1 MSIVLDTLY
10 AFPGYRIT
18 EQIYSGSKTLVYRG
32 IREQDQKLVVIKL
45 MRNEYPTFGEIAQ
58 FRNQYII
65 TKNLDLPG
73 IVKPYSLENY
83 RNSYIL
89 VMEDFGGICLQQWRV
104 EDKDK
109 KENIISLN
117 EFFDIA
123 IKVASILEGLH
134 RDRIIHKDI
143 KPANILI
150 NPTSGEIKII
160 DFSIATLLPR
170 EIQFLT
176 NPNVLEGT
184 LAYISP
190 EQTGRMNRGI
200 DYRTDFYSLGV
211 TFFELLTGQLPFTS
225 KDPMELVYSHI
236 AKQPLKASRI
246 NFNIAPILSDII
258 SKLMAKNAED
268 RYQSALGLKHDLQ
281 VCQKQWQETGNITA
295 FKLGN
300 RDISDRFVIPE
311 KLYGRQNEV
320 QTLLVAFERVAK
332 PFESHARYYP
342 AGSQSAHPHI
352 EKEYRSAELT
362 PHALSQETPPTK
374 WLPNAVSPLIQRGL
388 PGVEMVLVAGF
399 SGIGKTVVVNEVHK
413 PIVRQRSYFIKGK
426 FEQFQRDIPLSG
438 LVQAFRD
445 LIGQLLSETD
455 AQIQQWKAKI
465 LQELGTQTQVIIDV
479 IPELE
484 QIIGKQPPVTELS
497 GSAAQNRFNFLFQK
511 FIQIF
516 TTKEHPL
523 VIFLDDLQWADTA
536 SLRLIQLLMCESS
549 LSNISEEIEQISEIK
564 RGLLLIGSYRDNEVS
579 KAHPL
584 YLTLQQIEEA
594 GANISTIT
602 LSPLSQ
608 VDLNHLIADTLHCP
622 ELVAVPLTQMVFA
635 KTQGNPFFSIQFLKS
650 LHEEGLIRL
659 NFDVGYWQYDISQIQ
674 ELALTD
680 DIVEFIAIQ
689 IEKLPKNTQKV
700 LQLAAC
706 IGNQFDL
713 KTLAIVHEKSVI
725 DTASD
730 LWQALLDGL
739 ILPQTEIFNIF
750 PADDTNQEL
759 IVRGI
764 GSTQFASVNLQIPK
778 YKFVHDRVQQAAYS
792 LIPEEQKKPIHLKI
806 GLLLL
811 NNIPVAEQEERIF
824 ELVNQFNI
832 AVEFIC
838 HQTKRDQLAQ
848 MNLIAG
854 RKALASTAYPA
865 AVKYLTTGIQLLAD
879 DSWETNYELILA
891 LYETAAEAAY
901 LDGDFEQTEQLAE
914 VVLARGKT
922 LIDKV
927 KVYEVKIKA
936 YGAQN
941 QALKGINTALAFLK
955 LLGVEFPEHPS
966 QSDVQLVM
974 AEIASNLAGRRIED
988 LIDLPEMTEA
998 QMLAVMNILSSTHAL
1013 TYQATPELFAL
1024 FLIKQIDLS
1033 LQYGNAPLSAFAY
1046 VNYGVILCG
1055 LVGDIE
1061 SGYQFGKLAV
1071 NLLSRLQ
1078 IKEISAKIL
1087 SSFNPIVRPW
1097 KEHAKEILK
1106 PLLQA
1111 YFLGTETG
1119 DLEFA
1124 AYSLHAYS
1132 YCSYFIG
1139 RELSGLEQE
1148 IANYNNA
1155 TRQMKQEIVF
1165 KWNTIYWQSVL
1176 NLLGRAEKSSYLIG
1190 EVYNEEKMLPLHWE
1204 TKDRLGLLYLYVSK
1218 LHLCYLFQEFHQAV
1232 ENATQAKGYLDI
1244 AIGHL
1249 VVPILYFYDSLA
1261 GLAIYCDV
1269 SISEQKCILDRVQA
1283 NQEKMKVWAHHAPM
1297 NYLHK
1302 YCLVEAERYRIGCQ
1316 YLDAIELYDRAI
1328 TLAKEHEYVNEEAL
1342 AQELTAK
1349 FYLEWGKHKIAQ
1361 SYLTDAYYSYV
1372 RWGAVAKVEDLVKR
1386 YPLLLAPV
1394 FQQEKLKLNIH
1405 SSQESTSRN
1414 NISLSSLSNQ
1424 QTMIG
1429 SKTSI
1434 SDSLDLAAFI
1444 KASQALSEEIELERL
1459 LSTLMEVAI
1468 ENAGA
1473 SKCALI
1479 LSEDDSLP
1487 LTVMAVCSSS
1497 TFEHPYTEFPSI
1509 SLESSYDVPITLI
1522 NYVKRSR
1529 EILVIDDAMA
1539 VSFLTTDSYIICE
1552 EPKSLLSIP
1561 ILNQGKLIGI
1571 LYLENNLTTGAF
1583 TRHRI
1588 EVLKLLTTQAAISLK
1603 NAILYKNLVQAKES
1617 LEKYNHTLEQKV
1629 NERTQELNDKNERL
1643 QQAIQELK
1651 RTQIQLIQSEK
1662 MSSLG
1667 QMVAGIAHEINN
1679 PINFIHGNI
1688 AHTSEY
1694 VQYLLDL
1701 IAVYQREYPGYSPA
1715 IEEKLEEIDIEFLA
1729 EDLPKILDSMK
1740 IGSSRIRTIVLGL
1753 RNFSRLDEYEMKP
1766 VDIHEGID
1774 NTLMILQHR
1783 IKRKSLDT
1791 KQGMAINFSEVKII
1805 KEYGNIPEVTCYAG
1819 QLNQV
1824 FMNILSNALDALEE
1838 SFFISHQLFVNNPQ
1852 KNSNRD
1858 LQPSEGQE
1866 KIKNYQGEIRISTQL
1881 TDSNTVMIRIADNGS
1896 GMTEAVQQKIFDP
1909 FFTTK
1914 SVGSGTGLGLSISY
1928 QIIVDKH
1935 KGSLTCNSILKE
1947 GTEFL
1952 IEIPMQQSSI

>member
-1 MSIVLDTLY
+1 MSILLDTLY

-32 IREQDQKLVVIKL
+32 IREQDQKSVVLKL
-45 MRNEYPTFGEIAQ
+45 MRNEYPTFAEIAQ

-65 TKNLDLPG
+65 TKNIDIPG
-73 IVKPYSLENY
+73 IVKPYSLDNY

-89 VMEDFGGICLQQWRV
+89 VMEDFGGISLQKWRLD
-104 EDKDK
+104 DKDK
-109 KENIISLN
+109 KENKIYLD

-123 IKVASILEGLH
+123 IKIASILEELH

-150 NPTSGEIKII
+150 NPTTGEIKII

-170 EIQFLT
+170 ESQFLI

-200 DYRTDFYSLGV
+200 DYRTDFYSLGA

-246 NFNIAPILSDII
+246 NSNIPAILSDII
-258 SKLMAKNAED
+258 SRLMAKNAEE
-268 RYQSALGLKHDLQ
+268 RYQSGLGLKHDLE
-281 VCQKQWQETGNITA
+281 VCQKQWQETGNIA
-295 FKLGN
+295 PFGLGN

-320 QTLLVAFERVAK
+320 ETLLAAFERVAN
-332 PFESHARYYP
+332 PLESRSRCYP
-342 AGSQSAHPHI
+342 TDSALAQSPI
-352 EKEYRSAELT
+352 EKEYKSAELL
-362 PHALSQETPPTK
+362 ALSQETSSTQ
-374 WLPNAVSPLIQRGL
+374 WLPKPLPPLTHR
-388 PGVEMVLVAGF
+388 GVEMILVAGF
-399 SGIGKTVVVNEVHK
+399 SGIGKTAVVNEVHK
-413 PIVRQRSYFIKGK
+413 PILRQRSYFIKGK
-426 FEQFQRDIPLSG
+426 FDQFQRDIPLSG

-465 LQELGTQTQVIIDV
+465 LRELGTQIQVIIDV

-484 QIIGKQPPVTELS
+484 QIIGKQLPVTELS
-497 GSAAQNRFNFLFQK
+497 GSAAQNRFNLLFQK

-536 SLRLIQLLMCESS
+536 SLKLIQLLMCENT
-549 LSNISEEIEQISEIK
+549 LSNISEETEKITEIK

-584 YLTLQQIEEA
+584 YLTLQEIEQA
-594 GANISTIT
+594 GASISTIT
-602 LSPLSQ
+602 LAPLNQ
-608 VDLNHLIADTLHCP
+608 GDLNHLIADTLHCP
-622 ELVAVPLTQMVFA
+622 ELVAVSLTQMVFA
-635 KTQGNPFFSIQFLKS
+635 KTKGNPFFSIQFLKS
-650 LHEEGLIRL
+650 LYEEGLIAL
-659 NFDVGYWQYDISQIQ
+659 NFDLGYWQYDICKIK

-680 DIVEFIAIQ
+680 DVVEFIAIQ
-689 IEKLPKNTQKV
+689 IEKLPINTQKV
-700 LQLAAC
+700 LKLAAC
-706 IGNQFDL
+706 VGNQFDL
-713 KTLAIVHEKSVI
+713 KSLAIVHEKSVV

-739 ILPQTEIFNIF
+739 ILPHTENYNIC
-750 PADDTNQEL
+750 PVDNNKEL
-759 IVRGI
+759 II
-764 GSTQFASVNLQIPK
+764 AAIESTQFASLNLQIPK

-811 NNIPVAEQEERIF
+811 SNIPVAEQEEKIF
-824 ELVNQFNI
+824 ELVNQLNI
-832 AVEFIC
+832 AVEFIS
-838 HQTKRDQLAQ
+838 HQAKRNELAQ

-865 AVKYLTTGIQLLAD
+865 AVKYLTIGIQLLAA
-879 DSWETNYELILA
+879 DSWETKHHLTLA
-891 LYETAAEAAY
+891 LYESATEAAY
-901 LDGDFEQTEQLAE
+901 LAGNFEQMEQLAE
-914 VVLARGKT
+914 VVLVRKP
-922 LIDKV
+922 LLEKI
-927 KVYEVKIKA
+927 KVYQIKIQA

-941 QALKGINTALAFLK
+941 QALEAVNTALRFLK

-966 QSDVQLVM
+966 ESDIQLAM
-974 AEIASNLAGRRIED
+974 AELASNLNSRHIQE
-988 LIDLPEMTEA
+988 LINLPEMIDA
-998 QMLAVMNILSSTHAL
+998 QQIAVMRILSTIIAISYL
-1013 TYQATPELFAL
+1013 VTPQLFPL
-1024 FLIKQIDLS
+1024 IFLKQINLS
-1033 LQYGNAPLSAFAY
+1033 VKYGNTSLSASAY
-1046 VNYGVILCG
+1046 VNYGLVLTG
-1055 LVGDIE
+1055 VVGDIE
-1061 SGYQFGKLAV
+1061 SAYQFGKLGITLVDKLNA
-1071 NLLSRLQ
+1071 
-1078 IKEISAKIL
+1078 KEVKAKIIL
-1087 SSFNPIVRPW
+1087 AFNTTIRHW
-1097 KEHAKEILK
+1097 KEHTRQILK
-1106 PLLQA
+1106 PLLDGYA
-1111 YFLGTETG
+1111 IGIETG
-1119 DLEFA
+1119 DLEYA
-1124 AYSLHAYS
+1124 AYCLNAYS
-1132 YCSYFIG
+1132 YSAYFVG
-1139 RELSGLEQE
+1139 RELTELERE
-1148 IANYNNA
+1148 MATYSNAIA
-1155 TRQMKQEIVF
+1155 QIKQKIVF
-1165 KWNTIYWQSVL
+1165 NWISIHRQSVL
-1176 NLLGRAEKSSYLIG
+1176 NLLGNVANPCYLIG
-1190 EVYNEEKMLPLHWE
+1190 EAYNEEKMLPL
-1204 TKDRLGLLYLYVSK
+1204 YLEANDVMGIFYFYVSK
-1218 LHLCYLFQEFHQAV
+1218 VHLCYLFEKYHLAL
-1232 ENATQAKGYLDI
+1232 ENSTLAEKYLD
-1244 AIGHL
+1244 GGRGQL
-1249 VVPILYFYDSLA
+1249 VTPLLHFYDSLTR
-1261 GLAIYCDV
+1261 LALYANASV
-1269 SISEQKCILDRVQA
+1269 LEQNSIMDKVQV
-1283 NQEKMKVWAHHAPM
+1283 NQEKMHQWTHHAPM

-1302 YCLVEAERYRIGCQ
+1302 YYLVEAERCRIGGK
-1316 YLDAIELYDRAI
+1316 YLEAIEFYDRAI
-1328 TLAKEHEYVNEEAL
+1328 SLAKEHEYLHEEAL

-1361 SYLTDAYYSYV
+1361 SYFTDAYYSYV
-1372 RWGAVAKVEDLVKR
+1372 RWGALAKVDDLVKR

-1405 SSQESTSRN
+1405 SSQESTSFN
-1414 NISLSSLSNQ
+1414 NTSLSTLSNQ
-1424 QTMIG
+1424 QTAIG

-1434 SDSLDLAAFI
+1434 SDSLDLATFI
-1444 KASQALSEEIELERL
+1444 KASQALSGEIELERL

-1479 LSEDDSLP
+1479 LSEDDSLA
-1487 LTVMAVCSSS
+1487 LTITAVCSSS
-1497 TFEHPYTEFPSI
+1497 NFEHSYTEFPSI

-1539 VSFLTTDSYIICE
+1539 VSFLAADSYIICE

-1561 ILNQGKLIGI
+1561 IINQGKLIGI
-1571 LYLENNLTTGAF
+1571 IYLENNLTTGAF
-1583 TRHRI
+1583 TRDRV

-1603 NAILYKNLVQAKES
+1603 NAILYKNLAQAKES

-1629 NERTQELNDKNERL
+1629 QERTQELNHKNERL

-1667 QMVAGIAHEINN
+1667 QMIAGIAHEINN

-1688 AHTSEY
+1688 AHASDY
-1694 VQYLLDL
+1694 VQNLLEL
-1701 IAVYQREYPGYSPA
+1701 IAVYQQEYPDSSP
-1715 IEEKLEEIDIEFLA
+1715 IVEDKSEEIDIDFLA

-1740 IGSSRIRTIVLGL
+1740 VGSSRIRNIVLGL

-1766 VDIHEGID
+1766 VDIHEGMD

-1783 IKRKSLDT
+1783 LKDKNDYPEIL
-1791 KQGMAINFSEVKII
+1791 VI
-1805 KEYGNIPEVTCYAG
+1805 KEYGNLPEVTCYAG

-1824 FMNILSNALDALEE
+1824 FMNILSNAIDALEE
-1838 SFFISHQLFVNNPQ
+1838 SYVNEQHRNFSGSLGASEVQ
-1852 KNSNRD
+1852 EQVKNHHA
-1858 LQPSEGQE
+1858 
-1866 KIKNYQGEIRISTQL
+1866 KIRISTQL
-1881 TDSNTVMIRIADNGS
+1881 TDSNSVVIRIADNGY
-1896 GMTEAVQQKIFDP
+1896 GMAESVRQKIFDP

-1935 KGSLTCNSILKE
+1935 KGSLTCNSALGE
-1947 GTEFL
+1947 GTEFV
-1952 IEIPMQQSSI
+1952 IEIPMQ

>member
-1 MSIVLDTLY
+1 MSILLDTLY

-32 IREQDQKLVVIKL
+32 IREQDQKSVVLKL
-45 MRNEYPTFGEIAQ
+45 MRNEYPTFAEIAQ

-65 TKNLDLPG
+65 TKNIDIPG
-73 IVKPYSLENY
+73 IVKPYSLDNY

-89 VMEDFGGICLQQWRV
+89 VMEDFGGISLQKWRLD
-104 EDKDK
+104 DKDK
-109 KENIISLN
+109 KENKIYLD

-123 IKVASILEGLH
+123 IKIASILEELH

-150 NPTSGEIKII
+150 NPTTGEIKII

-170 EIQFLT
+170 ESQFLI

-200 DYRTDFYSLGV
+200 DYRTDFYSLGA

-246 NFNIAPILSDII
+246 NSNIPAILSDII
-258 SKLMAKNAED
+258 SRLMAKNAEE
-268 RYQSALGLKHDLQ
+268 RYQSGLGLKHDLE
-281 VCQKQWQETGNITA
+281 VCQKQWQETGNIA
-295 FKLGN
+295 PFGLGN

-320 QTLLVAFERVAK
+320 ETLLAAFERVAN
-332 PFESHARYYP
+332 PLESRSRCYP
-342 AGSQSAHPHI
+342 TDSALAQSPI
-352 EKEYRSAELT
+352 EKEYKSAELL
-362 PHALSQETPPTK
+362 ALSQETSSTQ
-374 WLPNAVSPLIQRGL
+374 WLPKPLPPLTHR
-388 PGVEMVLVAGF
+388 GVEMILVAGF
-399 SGIGKTVVVNEVHK
+399 SGIGKTAVVNEVHK
-413 PIVRQRSYFIKGK
+413 PILRQRSYFIKGK
-426 FEQFQRDIPLSG
+426 FDQFQRDIPLSG

-465 LQELGTQTQVIIDV
+465 LRELGTQIQVIIDV

-484 QIIGKQPPVTELS
+484 QIIGKQLPVTELS
-497 GSAAQNRFNFLFQK
+497 GSAAQNRFNLLFQK

-536 SLRLIQLLMCESS
+536 SLKLIQLLMCENT
-549 LSNISEEIEQISEIK
+549 LSNISEETEKITEIK

-584 YLTLQQIEEA
+584 YLTLQEIEQA
-594 GANISTIT
+594 GASISTIT
-602 LSPLSQ
+602 LAPLNQ
-608 VDLNHLIADTLHCP
+608 GDLNHLIADTLHCP
-622 ELVAVPLTQMVFA
+622 ELVAVSLTQMVFA
-635 KTQGNPFFSIQFLKS
+635 KTKGNPFFSIQFLKS
-650 LHEEGLIRL
+650 LYEEGLIAL
-659 NFDVGYWQYDISQIQ
+659 NFDLGYWQYDICKIK

-680 DIVEFIAIQ
+680 DVVEFIAIQ
-689 IEKLPKNTQKV
+689 IEKLPINTQKV
-700 LQLAAC
+700 LKLAAC
-706 IGNQFDL
+706 VGNQFDL
-713 KTLAIVHEKSVI
+713 KSLAIVHEKSVV

-739 ILPQTEIFNIF
+739 ILPHTENYNIC
-750 PADDTNQEL
+750 PVDNKNKEL
-759 IVRGI
+759 II
-764 GSTQFASVNLQIPK
+764 AAIESTQFASLNLQIPK

-811 NNIPVAEQEERIF
+811 SNIPVAEQEEKIF
-824 ELVNQFNI
+824 ELVNQLNI
-832 AVEFIC
+832 AVEFIS
-838 HQTKRDQLAQ
+838 HQAKRNELAQ

-865 AVKYLTTGIQLLAD
+865 AVKYLTIGIQLLAA
-879 DSWETNYELILA
+879 DSWETKHHLTLA
-891 LYETAAEAAY
+891 LYESATEAAY
-901 LDGDFEQTEQLAE
+901 LAGNFEQMEQLAE
-914 VVLARGKT
+914 VVLVRKP
-922 LIDKV
+922 LLEKI
-927 KVYEVKIKA
+927 KVYQIKIQA

-941 QALKGINTALAFLK
+941 QALEAVNTALRFLK

-966 QSDVQLVM
+966 ESDIQLAM
-974 AEIASNLAGRRIED
+974 AELASNLNSRHIQE
-988 LIDLPEMTEA
+988 LINLPEMIDA
-998 QMLAVMNILSSTHAL
+998 QQIAVMRILSTIIAISYL
-1013 TYQATPELFAL
+1013 VTPQLFPL
-1024 FLIKQIDLS
+1024 IFLKQINIS
-1033 LQYGNAPLSAFAY
+1033 VKYGNTSLSASAY
-1046 VNYGVILCG
+1046 VNYGLVLTG
-1055 LVGDIE
+1055 VVGDIE
-1061 SGYQFGKLAV
+1061 SAYQFGKLGITLVDKLNA
-1071 NLLSRLQ
+1071 
-1078 IKEISAKIL
+1078 KEVKAKIIL
-1087 SSFNPIVRPW
+1087 AFNTTIRHW
-1097 KEHAKEILK
+1097 KEHTRQILK
-1106 PLLQA
+1106 PLLEG
-1111 YFLGTETG
+1111 YSIGIETG
-1119 DLEFA
+1119 DLEYA
-1124 AYSLHAYS
+1124 AYCLNAYS
-1132 YCSYFIG
+1132 YSAYFVG
-1139 RELSGLEQE
+1139 RELTELERE
-1148 IANYNNA
+1148 MATYSNAIA
-1155 TRQMKQEIVF
+1155 QIKQKIVF
-1165 KWNTIYWQSVL
+1165 NWISIHRQSIL
-1176 NLLGRAEKSSYLIG
+1176 NLLGNVGNPCYLIG
-1190 EVYNEEKMLPLHWE
+1190 EAYNEEKMLPL
-1204 TKDRLGLLYLYVSK
+1204 YLEANDVMGIFYFYVSK
-1218 LHLCYLFQEFHQAV
+1218 VHLCYLFERYHLALD
-1232 ENATQAKGYLDI
+1232 NATLAGKYLD
-1244 AIGHL
+1244 GGRGQL
-1249 VVPILYFYDSLA
+1249 VTPLLHFYDSLTR
-1261 GLAIYCDV
+1261 LALYANASV
-1269 SISEQKCILDRVQA
+1269 LEQNSIMDKVQV
-1283 NQEKMKVWAHHAPM
+1283 NQEKMHQWTHHAPM

-1302 YCLVEAERYRIGCQ
+1302 YYLVEAERCRVGGK
-1316 YLDAIELYDRAI
+1316 YLEAIEFYDRAI
-1328 TLAKEHEYVNEEAL
+1328 SLAKEHEYLHEEAL

-1361 SYLTDAYYSYV
+1361 SYFTDAYYSYV
-1372 RWGAVAKVEDLVKR
+1372 RWGALAKVDDLVKR

-1405 SSQESTSRN
+1405 SSQESTSFN
-1414 NISLSSLSNQ
+1414 NTSLSTLSNQ
-1424 QTMIG
+1424 QTAIG

-1434 SDSLDLAAFI
+1434 SDSLDLATFI
-1444 KASQALSEEIELERL
+1444 KASQALSGEIELERL

-1479 LSEDDSLP
+1479 LSEDDSLA
-1487 LTVMAVCSSS
+1487 LTITAVCSSS
-1497 TFEHPYTEFPSI
+1497 NFEHSYTEFPSI

-1539 VSFLTTDSYIICE
+1539 VSFLAADSYIICE
-1552 EPKSLLSIP
+1552 QPKSLLSIP
-1561 ILNQGKLIGI
+1561 IINQGKLIGI
-1571 LYLENNLTTGAF
+1571 IYLENNLTTGAF
-1583 TRHRI
+1583 TRDRV

-1603 NAILYKNLVQAKES
+1603 NAILYKNLAQAKEI

-1629 NERTQELNDKNERL
+1629 QERTQELNHKNERL

-1667 QMVAGIAHEINN
+1667 QMIAGIAHEINN

-1688 AHTSEY
+1688 AHASDY
-1694 VQYLLDL
+1694 VQNLLEL
-1701 IAVYQREYPGYSPA
+1701 IAVYQQEYPDSSP
-1715 IEEKLEEIDIEFLA
+1715 IVEDKSEEIDIDFLA

-1740 IGSSRIRTIVLGL
+1740 VGSSRIRNIVLGL

-1766 VDIHEGID
+1766 VDIHEGMD

-1783 IKRKSLDT
+1783 LKDKNDYPEIL
-1791 KQGMAINFSEVKII
+1791 VI
-1805 KEYGNIPEVTCYAG
+1805 KEYGNLPEVTCYAG

-1824 FMNILSNALDALEE
+1824 FMNILSNAIDALEE
-1838 SFFISHQLFVNNPQ
+1838 SYVNEQHRNFSGSLGASEVQ
-1852 KNSNRD
+1852 EQVKNHHA
-1858 LQPSEGQE
+1858 
-1866 KIKNYQGEIRISTQL
+1866 KIRISTQL
-1881 TDSNTVMIRIADNGS
+1881 ADSNSVVIRIADNGY
-1896 GMTEAVQQKIFDP
+1896 GMAESVRQKIFDP

-1935 KGSLTCNSILKE
+1935 KGSLTCNSALGE
-1947 GTEFL
+1947 GTEFV
-1952 IEIPMQQSSI
+1952 IEIPMQ